1 MTDIATELDLN
12 WRGAGTFM
20 AFDFDR
26 AISLSDINN
35 VGFAASLPGDK
46 SVKVFAPLIA
56 DDEYFD
62 ALRSGLHR
70 LSKKPVH

>member
-1 MTDIATELDLN
+1 
-12 WRGAGTFM
+12 M

-26 AISLSDINN
+26 VISFEELIRVANFS
-35 VGFAASLPGDK
+35 ASIPGDK

-62 ALRSGLHR
+62 ALRSGLQR
-70 LSKKPVH
+70 LSKKPVHGSFGGLP